1 MFNFQSFSGV
11 IVNDVKIDSP
21 VQGKSGLKM
30 GNIIYEIN
38 GCNVTS
44 RTDWRSCIIKN
55 LNLQENHKKVCKYFW
70 QIKFFV
76 VSVDFTN
83 VVSETQQYPIFYRK

>member
-1 MFNFQSFSGV
+1 MRFNFQSCSGV

-44 RTDWRSCIIKN
+44 RTDWRSCIIQN
-55 LNLQENHKKVCKYFW
+55 LNLQENDKKVYKHFCKLN
-70 QIKFFV
+70 
-76 VSVDFTN
+76 VSM
-83 VVSETQQYPIFYRK
+83 Y